1 MEMRPT
7 LPDRWLGVEPRHLA
21 TFIAVAEAGSFRRA
35 AAELGY
41 VQSAVSQHV
50 AQLERALDTRL
61 IERERGSELH
71 VTAQGRA
78 LLAHARRVVNH
89 MRAACADVACLTGA
103 APVRIAAET
112 AAMGLLK
119 TLPLPA
125 GAGIAMRETRS
136 ARLAALVA
144 GGEVDIALGA
154 CDGSLAIA
162 ALGRR
167 IVAQDR
173 WVLVVR
179 EDDDAGLDLRGR
191 PLVEDRSHP
200 LPVTGPSP
208 PLGAGRVVA
217 CDRLP
222 HALGLVRA
230 GVGAAL
236 LPRLGVP
243 DGEPGVRC
251 VEVGDRLPR
260 RPVFLLW
267 LAARRFTGALAELTA
282 TDARLAGAA

>member
-1 MEMRPT
+1 MRPT

-61 IERERGSELH
+61 IERERGSELR
-71 VTAQGRA
+71 VTAQGRT
-78 LLAHARRVVNH
+78 LLVHARRVVNH

-125 GAGIAMRETRS
+125 GAGLAVREASS

-144 GGEVDIALGA
+144 AGEADVALGA
-154 CDGSLAIA
+154 CDGTLATA
-162 ALGRR
+162 ATLGRR
-167 IVAQDR
+167 VIAQDR

-179 EDDDAGLDLRGR
+179 EDDDAGPDLHGR
-191 PLVEDRSHP
+191 TLIADRSHP
-200 LPVTGPSP
+200 LPATGPAP
-208 PLGAGRVVA
+208 PLGAGRVVG
-217 CDRLP
+217 CERLP

-243 DGEPGVRC
+243 DGEPGLRC
-251 VEVGDRLPR
+251 VELGDRLPR

-267 LAARRFTGALAELTA
+267 LAARRFTGALAELTT
-282 TDARLAGAA
+282 TDERLAGAA